1 MNLDPESRDAL
12 EYLEDWHRL
21 GLTGPHRPGTS
32 GQPHVCDEQCT
43 TTPAVRDL
51 LAGLPAEPTLTR
63 QAPDPAEH
71 AELASALTA
80 ARDGIRIVAAPTLNG
95 VAALDELL
103 KAAAAKPARRRRWWW
118 LW

>member
-1 MNLDPESRDAL
+1 MMELPTDELLDYLVSDDYLDAQRQQERNRDQPPAPLVEPASVPAAL
-12 EYLEDWHRL
+12 MTCAQL
-21 GLTGPHRPGTS
+21 GLEEPGPLG
-32 GQPHVCDEQCT
+32 V
-43 TTPAVRDL
+43 
-51 LAGLPAEPTLTR
+51 
-63 QAPDPAEH
+63 
-71 AELASALTA
+71 